1 MHRLVF
7 RTVSLKVLADIPLQ
21 TALSIDIYKHA
32 ALFIN
37 YVSQMR
43 FDAWARLIKQGHK
56 QQMY

>member
-7 RTVSLKVLADIPLQ
+7 RTVLLKVLADIPLQ
-21 TALSIDIYKHA
+21 TALSIDAYKHA
-32 ALFIN
+32 AIFIN

-43 FDAWARLIKQGHK
+43 FDSWAGLVIQGHK